1 MTDHISLNRIGVG
14 QSLRVTSVG
23 GEEPMRRRLEDL
35 GLIAGTEVTCLMVS
49 PLGDPRA
56 YRIRGAV
63 IALRKED
70 AEAVKGSFLLGT
82 AIKGR
87 KDVWA

>member
-35 GLIAGTEVTCLMVS
+35 GLIVGTAVTCLMVS

-56 YRIRGAV
+56 YRIRGAT
-63 IALRKED
+63 IALRAED
-70 AEAVKGSFLLGT
+70 AETVRGIPLLADAAEVRAG
-82 AIKGR
+82 I
-87 KDVWA
+87 WA